1 MVAVPGSRA
10 QVQKLWW
17 TGLVAPRHVGSFQPR
32 DRTRVSCIGG
42 QIFYH
47 GATREALTLLL
58 LLFFFFFFENA
69 LPGKVLY
76 SFLRPVLTA

>member
-58 LLFFFFFFENA
+58 LLFFFF
-69 LPGKVLY
+69 
-76 SFLRPVLTA
+76 LRMLSLARFCIHF